1 MTRRI
6 SIEAAQAGHQ
16 ADLVTLCEALGY
28 PLQEAQLATRLAHID
43 RHPDHCLYLALTPER
58 AVGWIHLVHTLR
70 LTSDPYVE
78 IAGLVV
84 DSGFRTRG
92 VGRRLIERARLWAIE
107 HGACQLRVRCQSH
120 RCEAHRFYRATGF
133 DEIKQ
138 QQVFSLPLTTGT

>member
-1 MTRRI
+1 MTRWI
-6 SIEAAQAGHQ
+6 SIEAAQTGHQ
-16 ADLVTLCEALGY
+16 ADLVSLCGVLGY
-28 PLQEAQLATRLAHID
+28 PLQAAQLATRLTHIN
-43 RHPDHCLYLALTPER
+43 RHPDHRLYLALTPEK

-84 DSGFRTRG
+84 DNGHRARG
-92 VGRRLIERARLWAIE
+92 IGRQLIERARLWAIE

-138 QQVFSLPLTTGT
+138 QQVFSLPLTPGT